1 MAGGNAI
8 GAEPIRAGLLS
19 PAINNR
25 MAALRDPLIGPPG
38 AVLPIAPQPGEATA
52 FLSRETGRSP
62 DESRCPAPVSKDGGI
77 AEQAGQKINRIFL
90 P

>member
-1 MAGGNAI
+1 
-8 GAEPIRAGLLS
+8 
-19 PAINNR
+19 

-38 AVLPIAPQPGEATA
+38 AVLLIAPQPGEATA

-90 P
+90 PKSLAHEGCADIKFLPTG